1 MFTSPLAHTLS
12 KMHLNTLVM
21 NYISSL
27 NKLENNEEYA
37 TNICLQSIMR
47 ASLAFTSNSK
57 QRQYDMVLF
66 VSIAQKVYYATRPE
80 QSNTGIYHDA
90 IRSILD
96 LEYRL
101 QNLSSSTSILNT
113 EVRQDLILA
122 LLLRSCFQ
130 LCLLLCVICVFI
142 KCNNKHQP
150 IKKYLK
156 ESEKLFYAYAATL
169 PFTSLNDGDR

>member
-37 TNICLQSIMR
+37 TNICLQNIMR

-80 QSNTGIYHDA
+80 QSNTSIYHDG

-101 QNLSSSTSILNT
+101 QNLSSSTSVLNT

-122 LLLRSCFQ
+122 L
-130 LCLLLCVICVFI
+130 ICVFI

-156 ESEKLFYAYAATL
+156 ESEKLFYAYASSKT
-169 PFTSLNDGDR
+169 F